1 MNINTNKKNYDL
13 MAVIR
18 SMSGQSCAGDD
29 TGLAWE
35 LAREM
40 EHRQPN
46 HAAGHGSFFL
56 PSLSLMREVGL
67 LRTSTAG
74 EETLGIPAHGVVDGI
89 GGNGSALVPNV
100 VLIAQF
106 IEALGAATVL
116 GKSGA
121 TIINDLEGNVYIPRA
136 SADISADWVN
146 EGSPVGKKNPTFEQ
160 VQLVPHTLGAYT
172 DITRRLSMQTN
183 NVVTKIVLN
192 MLLNAVNRKVEQAAF
207 AGTGSDGQPQG
218 ILGISG
224 IGSVSM
230 TANAPTKGALLDF
243 INALETANVD
253 TGSGCCWYATPA
265 VKKLLAETID
275 LTPIKD
281 AAGTESEKIVGGV
294 ARRYLYEAGKC
305 EDFPLYASG
314 LCPANKLVFA
324 KASDIV
330 LANWGAISLLVDQYT
345 LSTTGS
351 IRIVCMSEWDF
362 ALLHPQ
368 SLAVG
373 TAIAEAEPG
382 S

>member
-1 MNINTNKKNYDL
+1 MNINSNKKSYDL

-18 SMSGQSCAGDD
+18 SMSGQSLPGDD

-35 LAREM
+35 LAHEM

-46 HAAGHGSFFL
+46 HSARHGSFFL
-56 PSLSLMREVGL
+56 PSPSLMRDAGL
-67 LRTSTAG
+67 IRTSTAG
-74 EETLGIPAHGVVDGI
+74 EETFGTPAHGVIDGI
-89 GGNGSALVPNV
+89 GGNGSAVVPNILLV
-100 VLIAQF
+100 ERF
-106 IEALGAATVL
+106 INALGGATVL

-121 TIINDLEGNVYIPRA
+121 TVINDLEGNVYIPRA
-136 SADISADWVN
+136 ASDISASWVSV
-146 EGSPVGKKNPTFEQ
+146 EGGTVGKQNPTFDQ
-160 VQLVPHTLGAYT
+160 VPLTPHTLGAYV
-172 DITRRLSMQTN
+172 DITRRLSVQSN
-183 NVVTKIVLN
+183 GVVTKIVLD
-192 MLLNAVNRKVEQAAF
+192 MLSNAVNRKVEQAAF

-224 IGSVSM
+224 VGSVSM
-230 TANAPTKGALLDF
+230 TANAPTKSALLDF
-243 INALETANVD
+243 VNALETANVD
-253 TGSGCCWYATPA
+253 TAEGCCWYATPA
-265 VKKLLAETID
+265 VKKLLAETFDI
-275 LTPIKD
+275 TPIKD
-281 AAGTESEKIVGGV
+281 AAGTENEKVVGGV
-294 ARRYLYEAGKC
+294 ARRYLYENGRC

-330 LANWGAISLLVDQYT
+330 LGSWGAISLMVDQYT

-373 TAIAEAEPG
+373 TAISAE
-382 S
+382 

>member
-1 MNINTNKKNYDL
+1 MNINSNKKNYDL

-18 SMSGQSCAGDD
+18 GMAGQPGADDD

-40 EHRQPN
+40 ERRQPN
-46 HAAGHGSFFL
+46 HASSHGSFFL
-56 PSLSLMREVGL
+56 PSPSLMREAGL

-74 EETLGIPAHGVVDGI
+74 EETLGTPAHGVIDGI
-89 GGNGSALVPNV
+89 GGNGASVVPTILLVER
-100 VLIAQF
+100 F
-106 IEALGAATVL
+106 INSLGGATVL

-121 TIINDLEGNVYIPRA
+121 TIINDLEGNVYIPRTA
-136 SADISADWVN
+136 SDISAAWVEQ
-146 EGSPVGKKNPTFEQ
+146 EGGTVGKQNPTFDQ
-160 VQLVPHTLGAYT
+160 VQLHPHTLGAYV
-172 DITRRLSMQTN
+172 DITRRLAVQSN
-183 NVVTKIVLN
+183 GVVTRIVLD
-192 MLLNAVNRKVEQAAF
+192 MLRDAVNRKVEQAAF
-207 AGTGSDGQPQG
+207 VGTGSDGQPQG

-224 IGSVSM
+224 VGSVSM

-243 INALETANVD
+243 INTLETANVD

-265 VKKLLAETID
+265 VKKLLAGTID
-275 LTPIKD
+275 LTPVVD
-281 AAGTESEKIVGGV
+281 AAGTENEKIVGGV
-294 ARRYLYEAGKC
+294 ARKYLYENGKT

-330 LANWGAISLLVDQYT
+330 LANWGAISLMVDQYT

-373 TAIAEAEPG
+373 TAISAE
-382 S
+382 

>member
-1 MNINTNKKNYDL
+1 MNINSKKKNYDL

-18 SMSGQSCAGDD
+18 SMAGQKRVDDD

-40 EHRQPN
+40 ELRQPE
-46 HAAGHGSFFL
+46 HSALHGSFFL
-56 PSLSLMREVGL
+56 PSPSLMREVGL

-74 EETLGIPAHGVVDGI
+74 EETLGTPAHGVIDGI
-89 GGNGSALVPNV
+89 GGNGASVVPNV
-100 VLIAQF
+100 LLVERF
-106 IEALGAATVL
+106 INSLGGATVL

-121 TIINDLEGNVYIPRA
+121 TIINDLEGNVYIPRTA
-136 SADISADWVN
+136 SDISASWVEI
-146 EGSPVGKKNPTFEQ
+146 EGGSVGKQNPTFDQ
-160 VQLVPHTLGAYT
+160 VQLRPHTLGAYV
-172 DITRRLSMQTN
+172 DITRRLAVQSN
-183 NVVTKIVLN
+183 GVVTKIVLD
-192 MLLNAVNRKVEQAAF
+192 MLRDAVNRKVEQAAF
-207 AGTGSDGQPQG
+207 TGTGSSGQPQG

-224 IGSVSM
+224 VGSVSM

-253 TGSGCCWYATPA
+253 TAEGCCWYATPA
-265 VKKLLAETID
+265 VKKLLAGTID
-275 LTPIKD
+275 LTPVVD

-294 ARRYLYEAGKC
+294 ARKYLYENGRA

-330 LANWGAISLLVDQYT
+330 LANWGAISLMVDQYT

-373 TAIAEAEPG
+373 TAISAE
-382 S
+382 